1 MQSQGRAGVCAP
13 RPAGSYRNVTTAEAW
28 TGPARRVLRERAGVD
43 VVKMTP
49 TRSGESGAAFW
60 ITDRSGAVML
70 LKVISGP
77 DATGHLRRVDAVA
90 ARLRDRGYPAPRCHF
105 IGQAAGVAFWV
116 QERLPGSPL
125 EGDHGRPARAAVTR
139 MLHDLIRLNDAQAG
153 LGDGRPGWPELI
165 TGTLTSGGDGYCVH
179 STLRHRPD
187 TRDLLAALRRIGERC
202 GPAIGEGSDFVH
214 FDFSFANLLSDS
226 SAITGV
232 IDVNPPVLAGD
243 RAFDLATLLFYD
255 YDHDDLRTRLRARL
269 LELVGLRPS
278 RAYLAHMVLR
288 QVDWSLRHHPGAAI
302 TRRHLG
308 LARLVMSDITDGG
321 PLS

>member
-1 MQSQGRAGVCAP
+1 
-13 RPAGSYRNVTTAEAW
+13 
-28 TGPARRVLRERAGVD
+28 VLRERAGID
-43 VVKMTP
+43 VVTMTP
-49 TRSGESGAAFW
+49 TRSGESGTAFW
-60 ITDRSGAVML
+60 ITDRAGAATL
-70 LKVISGP
+70 LKIISEPG
-77 DATGHLRRVDAVA
+77 AAGHLRRVDAVA
-90 ARLRDRGYPAPRCHF
+90 ARLRDRGYPAPRCRF
-105 IGQAAGVAFWV
+105 IGQAADVTFWV

-125 EGDHGRPARAAVTR
+125 EGDHWRPGRAAVTS
-139 MLHDLIRLNDAQAG
+139 LLDELIRLNDAQEG

-165 TGTLTSGGDGYCVH
+165 TSTLASGGDGYCVH
-179 STLRHRPD
+179 STLRDRSD

-202 GPAIGEGSDFVH
+202 GPAIAEGSDFVH
-214 FDFSFANLLSDS
+214 FDFSFANLLSDG

-243 RAFDLATLLFYD
+243 RAFDLATLLFYA
-255 YDHDDLRTRLRARL
+255 YDHDDLRTRLLARL
-269 LELVGLRPS
+269 LDLAGLRPS

-288 QVDWSLRHHPGAAI
+288 QVDWSLRHHPDAAI